1 MGDHECPDGEHY
13 DAEKGECVE
22 MAKSDTPEFVTK
34 SDFDAFKSDILVAL
48 KGLNKADEDKE
59 EEEEE
64 DEKEMEK
71 GEAKEVARLEAK
83 LDKFLEGERKESPIA
98 SLEKKLEEVLEL
110 RKAEGADA
118 PGSGD
123 GGEAKPEAIM
133 LMKSRWD
140 NPEKHEFEL
149 WRI

>member
-1 MGDHECPDGEHY
+1 MGDHDCPEGEHY
-13 DAEKGECVE
+13 DAEKGECVAME
-22 MAKSDTPEFVTK
+22 K
-34 SDFDAFKSDILVAL
+34 SDFITKSEFESSISAL
-48 KGLNKADEDKE
+48 RDEVLGAIKGLNKADEDEDE

-64 DEKEMEK
+64 EMEK

-98 SLEKKLEEVLEL
+98 TLEKKIEEVLEL

-140 NPEKHEFEL
+140 NPEKHEYEF